1 MKNVNIVDPRLM
13 ARFELLLFFTF
24 YFILIYYNARSIRT
38 KIFVMRISIVNKYYE
53 ILSKSIVT
61 LGFVQK
67 IIKM

>member
-53 ILSKSIVT
+53 ILSKNIVT